1 MGTVTNVPIVGDNF
15 SFYARL
21 QVIDDFARQL
31 ADYHSKILGELESE
45 VARLKARAV
54 DDYTELVR
62 RIGAYTFGGPYILG
76 SLPLLAPLNPLP
88 ERINLTRIS
97 KSSVLMWNMRGVRMV
112 LCVKGSLVGE
122 LFACVDF
129 PNAALLFVKYLERSI
144 GHLFSPQTHSTSK

>member
-112 LCVKGSLVGE
+112 LCVEFPGQVE
-122 LFACVDF
+122 FVCVCNF
-129 PNAALLFVKYLERSI
+129 HNAAFFFVMYMGRNI
-144 GHLFSPQTHSTSK
+144 